1 MKAGGSFIR
10 LLAKAVRNRQNEHMK
25 NWKQAF

>member
-1 MKAGGSFIR
+1 MKTGGSFIR
-10 LLAKAVRNRQNEHMK
+10 LLAKAVRNRQNEHME